1 MLCELVRTN
10 NVDAYRT
17 EVRAHPDKLVKF
29 KDVHDSGNIPY
40 CVMNINKKKF
50 NYTSNAGRKKQNFRY
65 KESHLSRM
73 NAIHM
78 VSVLSHLFA
87 PYPHPSAPGPLR
99 HIAIAS
105 DKTGVAIFRG
115 NHGLC
120 LLPCDLKCV
129 YPSLYPL
136 PSACRPSSTDLQCL
150 SLPLHLAPGG
160 QAN

>member
-78 VSVLSHLFA
+78 VSVLSHPFA
-87 PYPHPSAPGPLR
+87 PYPHPSAP
-99 HIAIAS
+99 
-105 DKTGVAIFRG
+105 
-115 NHGLC
+115 
-120 LLPCDLKCV
+120 
-129 YPSLYPL
+129 PL
-136 PSACRPSSTDLQCL
+136 PHRHCLGQNRRGHLSWQPRAVFAAMRPEVCL
-150 SLPLHLAPGG
+150 SLPLPTALGV
-160 QAN
+160 QTI